1 MRAGRSSDF
10 GSKVDWVTAGR
21 RMRSGWLC
29 LIVLVVAAAG
39 CRTHLSLRDN
49 TLRTTS
55 TLTDL
60 NYQQVLDNLAR
71 FHDNPAAMPSI
82 AVVNAGT
89 VNVADQQSFNANAT
103 YAPTLTFGQ
112 QIGSGLPILSL
123 LLNPSGQRSVTENW
137 SLAPVTD
144 IDNLRR
150 IRCAYQLLVTDGAPD
165 STCIPCRDLIKRFYL
180 GEQDDLD
187 CVIPKGWYGVGCKQ
201 NVPECACYL
210 GHYCNTYVW
219 VTADGLDG
227 LTRFT
232 MTVIDLA
239 TGKPHAPTKT
249 VVRTYGADGKLE
261 NTQVTTTEIDADA
274 LKEMRKEAGQ
284 SDRVRQYLS
293 PPLVNPGLFFV
304 PR

>member
-1 MRAGRSSDF
+1 MTRA
-10 GSKVDWVTAGR
+10 
-21 RMRSGWLC
+21 GWLC
-29 LIVLVVAAAG
+29 LIALVGSLAG
-39 CRTHLSLRDN
+39 CRTHVSLRDN
-49 TLRTTS
+49 TVRTTG

-71 FHDNPAAMPSI
+71 FHANPGAMPSF

-89 VNVADQQSFNANAT
+89 VNVADQQQLNANAT

-112 QIGSGLPILSL
+112 QMGAGLPILSL
-123 LLNPSGQRSVTENW
+123 LLNPSGQHNVTENW

-165 STCIPCRDLIKRFYL
+165 SNCIPCRQLIKRFYL

-187 CVIPKGWYGVGCKQ
+187 CVIPKGWYGVGRKQ
-201 NVPECACYL
+201 DVPACACYV
-210 GHYCNTYVW
+210 GSYCDTYVW
-219 VTADGLDG
+219 VNADGVDG

-261 NTQVTTTEIDADA
+261 NTQITTTEIDAEA
-274 LKEMRKEAGQ
+274 VNEMRKEAGQ

-304 PR
+304 PH

>member
-1 MRAGRSSDF
+1 VRGRCL
-10 GSKVDWVTAGR
+10 W
-21 RMRSGWLC
+21 
-29 LIVLVVAAAG
+29 LIVVVGLFTG

-71 FHDNPAAMPSI
+71 FHDNPATMPSF

-103 YAPTLTFGQ
+103 YTPTLTFGQ

-123 LLNPSGQRSVTENW
+123 LLNPSGQRNVTENW
-137 SLAPVTD
+137 SLSPVTD

-150 IRCAYQLLVTDGAPD
+150 IRCAYQLLVADGALD
-165 STCIPCRDLIKRFYL
+165 SNCIPCRDLIKRFYL
-180 GEQDDLD
+180 GEQDNLD

-201 NVPECACYL
+201 DVPKCACYV

-219 VTADGLDG
+219 VNAEGLDG

-239 TGKPHAPTKT
+239 TGKPHAPTRS
-249 VVRTYGADGKLE
+249 VVRTFGSDGKLQ
-261 NTQVTTTEIDADA
+261 NTQITTTEIDTDA
-274 LKEMRKEAGQ
+274 LKEMRKEAVQ
-284 SDRVRQYLS
+284 PDRTRQYLS
-293 PPLVNPGLFFV
+293 PQLVNPGLFFV
-304 PR
+304 PH

>member
-1 MRAGRSSDF
+1 MTRGALLLFVVFVSSL
-10 GSKVDWVTAGR
+10 S
-21 RMRSGWLC
+21 
-29 LIVLVVAAAG
+29 G

-49 TLRTTS
+49 TVRTTG

-71 FHDNPAAMPSI
+71 FHDNPAAMPSF

-112 QIGSGLPILSL
+112 QLGSGLPILSL
-123 LLNPSGQRSVTENW
+123 LLNPSGQRNVTENW

-150 IRCAYQLLVTDGAPD
+150 IRCAYQLLVANGALD
-165 STCIPCRDLIKRFYL
+165 SNCIPCRELIQRFYL
-180 GEQDDLD
+180 GEQDNLD
-187 CVIPKGWYGVGCKQ
+187 CVIPKGWYGVGCKKD
-201 NVPECACYL
+201 VPECACYV

-232 MTVIDLA
+232 MTVVDLA

-249 VVRTYGADGKLE
+249 VVRTYGADGKIE
-261 NTQVTTTEIDADA
+261 NTQITTTEIDADA
-274 LKEMRKEAGQ
+274 LKEMRKEANQ
-284 SDRVRQYLS
+284 PDRVRQYLS

-304 PR
+304 PH